1 MVVEATRGEEA
12 LPTPGT
18 PLRHS
23 FSSHKGL
30 DQNSN
35 SWLLTLTFHRRTQEG
50 VLEGSAAVVQGI
62 FDSVPCWLQT
72 SERRFQKRA

>member
-30 DQNSN
+30 DKNFN
-35 SWLLTLTFHRRTQEG
+35 RWLLTLTFHRRTEEG
-50 VLEGSAAVVQGI
+50 KLEGWAG
-62 FDSVPCWLQT
+62 
-72 SERRFQKRA
+72 